1 MSATTE
7 TIITYMGPGRNVS
20 NIFTRTLPAVTF
32 SNPLDVRPVCEENSL
47 VEIQQHVKSRF
58 GDQDWTLSY
67 NIDDERVVLEDG
79 SLGSSN
85 FLRLLISIADG
96 DFRVFQASAREIG
109 VLQVNVE
116 PAVSITVQFTIIEI
130 KAQVALGC
138 FIGRGQ
144 GSSPTAVGR
153 RYARGSDDP
162 SLVSFIFIRRNYLQ
176 RFYSDILISD
186 GRKTPVFLRKFTLFI
201 AIYSVDLFL

>member
-1 MSATTE
+1 MRS
-7 TIITYMGPGRNVS
+7 YVN
-20 NIFTRTLPAVTF
+20 
-32 SNPLDVRPVCEENSL
+32 
-47 VEIQQHVKSRF
+47 SRF

-67 NIDDERVVLEDG
+67 NIDDRRVVLENG

-85 FLRLLISIADG
+85 LLRLLIGIADD
-96 DFRVFQASAREIG
+96 DFHVFRFFAKKIDE
-109 VLQVNVE
+109 LQVNVE

-130 KAQVALGC
+130 KVQVALGC
-138 FIGRGQ
+138 FIGREQ
-144 GSSPTAVGR
+144 DSSPTAVGR
-153 RYARGSDDP
+153 WYARGSDDP

-186 GRKTPVFLRKFTLFI
+186 GGKTPVFLRKFTLFI